1 MLSDGKHLPQSDS
14 SMDCCPNQWETRNP
28 RNVQGEDWETECDV
42 RTRGWDSLVDSA
54 DPFRWRCSPA
64 TATFFLSSFNL
75 NSRSLA
81 WVGPNPSSGL
91 PDRGEKKHWML
102 VEQRLRLLY
111 FVAKLKCPTSRYS
124 IRFVS
129 CPFPVC
135 RPFSLASLHR
145 ISFSVHPI
153 VVRRSIDE
161 ISICIN
167 KRMSMVKRISS
178 KIPFDEGHQVVLFLG
193 DTVVML
199 SMIVTFF
206 FHLDEFFS
214 RFSKRRRWRNGSS
227 GACSNKVDLLGWFTI
242 TIHFWLE

>member
-1 MLSDGKHLPQSDS
+1 
-14 SMDCCPNQWETRNP
+14 MD
-28 RNVQGEDWETECDV
+28 CDV
-42 RTRGWDSLVDSA
+42 RTRGWVSLPDSA
-54 DPFRWRCSPA
+54 DPFRWRCSPT

-91 PDRGEKKHWML
+91 PDRGDKNKYWIL
-102 VEQRLRLLY
+102 VEQKLRLLY
-111 FVAKLKCPTSRYS
+111 LVAKLKCPTSRYS

-129 CPFPVC
+129 CLFPVC

-145 ISFSVHPI
+145 ISFSVHLI

-167 KRMSMVKRISS
+167 KRMSMVK
-178 KIPFDEGHQVVLFLG
+178 KEFLGEIPFDEGHEVVLFLG

-199 SMIVTFF
+199 SMIITFF

-214 RFSKRRRWRNGSS
+214 RFSKRRGSRNGSS
-227 GACSNKVDLLGWFTI
+227 GSCSNKVDLLGWFTI